1 MKNTIYS
8 LILFGMTYCVI
19 SCSPAKGDHTGHEYM
34 MDMGHSIAYEANQI
48 DEFFYNRW
56 NPDQYYQ
63 LSIPRLP
70 VHGTIARGSVGLSNY
85 SASNLPQAYADAF
98 AIESVN
104 GSVPYYYKDNEADR
118 ARAIQEIIK
127 NPFPITKSN
136 LESGKKLFN
145 IYCAICHGDK
155 GDGSGYLVRDGGKY
169 PAQPANLISDDFI
182 NSSNGR
188 FYHAIMYGKNMM
200 GNYADRLS
208 YQERWQVI
216 QYIRSLQAVSKGKVY
231 TESENN
237 FNNTDFI
244 AMGDGIKHGKLSVS
258 EKSDS
263 VVITKIHVGTSID
276 STKII
281 QKK

>member
-19 SCSPAKGDHTGHEYM
+19 SCSPAKGDRTGHEYM

-85 SASNLPQAYADAF
+85 SPSNLPQAYADAF
-98 AIESVN
+98 AIESAN
-104 GSVPYYYKDNEADR
+104 GSVPYYY
-118 ARAIQEIIK
+118 
-127 NPFPITKSN
+127 
-136 LESGKKLFN
+136 N

-244 AMGDGIKHGKLSVS
+244 AMGDGIKHDKLSVS

-263 VVITKIHVGTSID
+263 VVITKIHVGASID